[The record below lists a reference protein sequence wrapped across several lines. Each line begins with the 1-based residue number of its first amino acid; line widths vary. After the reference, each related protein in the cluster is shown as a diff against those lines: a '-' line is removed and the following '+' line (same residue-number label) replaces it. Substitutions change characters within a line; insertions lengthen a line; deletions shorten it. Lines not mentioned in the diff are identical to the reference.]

1 MERQIEMFMRGGRFR
16 NMIESRVADIC
27 KRYGIK
33 HVDTEILLY
42 VSNCPQADTASDIQ
56 KFLSINKGYLSQR
69 LDSLCKKGYMRAVP
83 DREDRRYVHYPLEEK
98 SEQLVGEINRIR
110 EETNAMLFHGVT
122 EEERAVLKRVCAKID
137 ENLQNMR

>member
-1 MERQIEMFMRGGRFR
+1 MERQVEMFLRGGKFK

-27 KRYGIK
+27 IKYGIK

-42 VSNCPQADTASDIQ
+42 VSHCPQADTASDIQ

-69 LDSLCKKGYMRAVP
+69 LDGLCKKGYMRAVP

-98 SEQLVGEINRIR
+98 SEQLVGELNRIR
-110 EETNAMLFHGVT
+110 EETNAMLFRGVT
-122 EEERAVLKRVCAKID
+122 EEELAVLRRICAKID
-137 ENLQNMR
+137 KNIQDML